1 MVAHSRASL
10 RTDRLRALNVP
21 RAVQVAVDDR
31 GLPTMVDDNAV
42 EEVLETWRI
51 DDEWWR
57 EPISREYRVVILD
70 DGRSVTLYH
79 DLLDGRWYAQKGD

>member
-10 RTDRLRALNVP
+10 RIDRLRALNIP

-31 GLPTMVDDNAV
+31 GRPTTVDDTTV

-57 EPISREYRVVILD
+57 EPLVRRYVEVVLAGGAHIVLFE
-70 DGRSVTLYH
+70 
-79 DLLDGRWYAQKGD
+79 DLQHGAWFAQMP

>member
-57 EPISREYRVVILD
+57 EPIARRYADVVLAG
-70 DGRSVTLYH
+70 GRHVVLFE
-79 DLLDGRWYAQKGD
+79 DLQTGTWFAQLP

>member
-57 EPISREYRVVILD
+57 EPIARRYADVVLAG
-70 DGRSVTLYH
+70 GRHVVLFE
-79 DLLDGRWYAQKGD
+79 DLQTGAWFAQLP